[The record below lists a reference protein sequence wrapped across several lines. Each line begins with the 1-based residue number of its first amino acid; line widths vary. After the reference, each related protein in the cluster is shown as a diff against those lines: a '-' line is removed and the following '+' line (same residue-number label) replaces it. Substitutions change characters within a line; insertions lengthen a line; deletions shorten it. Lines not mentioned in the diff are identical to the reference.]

1 MGPLLL
7 VILGAVGFGFFL
19 IFLLALSDKKAKL
32 KEPPGHPSLSPSSFE
47 KACILI
53 IEGMKLEIDEMN
65 RVGETQVDVLA
76 RNPTPI
82 TGGTYLVHC
91 LHVEP
96 GAVITAPQI
105 LELSNMVVQERLSK
119 GIFITNG
126 HFTAEVPGI
135 GELAPMEYIDKEAFD
150 QLLKKFAPDYLV
162 IRS

>member
-7 VILGAVGFGFFL
+7 VIVGAVGFGFFL
-19 IFLLALSDKKAKL
+19 IFLLALADKKAKS
-32 KEPPGHPSLSPSSFE
+32 KEAPGHPSLSPSSFE
-47 KACILI
+47 KACLLI
-53 IEGMKLEIDEMN
+53 IEGMKLEIDEIN
-65 RVGETQVDVLA
+65 KVEETRVDVLA

-96 GAVITAPQI
+96 GAVVTAPQI

-126 HFTAEVPGI
+126 RFTADLPGI
-135 GELAPMEYIDKEAFD
+135 GELAPIEYIDGEAF
-150 QLLKKFAPDYLV
+150 QGLLKKFAPDYSV
-162 IRS
+162 IH